1 MLKISEEPPMVP
13 PGVSSIT
20 ELSGKWWIA
29 HTKSRFEKAFA
40 RDLLYRG
47 IGYFLPLVQRV
58 KVVGGKKRHTFLP
71 LFPSYVFFC
80 GDEES
85 RMIAM
90 KTNRICQTIEA
101 TDQDKLLSECVAIE
115 RTLIHG
121 ADLDPYQGVSVG
133 QRCRVIAGPFR
144 DIEGTVIQRGV
155 RSRIVLEIGAL
166 GMGASLEIEADLL
179 EPIPGC

>member
-13 PGVSSIT
+13 PGVLSIS
-20 ELSGKWWIA
+20 ELSGQWWIA

-40 RDLLYRG
+40 RDLLCRG
-47 IGYFLPLVQRV
+47 IGYFLPLVQRI
-58 KVVGGKKRHTFLP
+58 KVIGGKKRQTYLP

-101 TDQDKLLSECVAIE
+101 ADQDKLLSECISIE
-115 RTLIHG
+115 RALTHG
-121 ADLDPYQGVSVG
+121 AGLVPCQGVSVG

-144 DIEGTVIQRGV
+144 DIEGTVIQKDGRN
-155 RSRIVLEIGAL
+155 RIVLEISTL
-166 GMGASLEIEADLL
+166 GLGASLEIEADLL
-179 EPIPGC
+179 EPISD